1 MEEFVDQTIT
11 LVGALGCDLFRSM
24 RGSLPG
30 EMNEISNE
38 PSAPSGPVFFF
49 RGQGFAAEMNVS
61 ASGEFVV
68 RRGSRARSRTTATM
82 PRGTA
87 SLRDTLI
94 EKGILREDDGAL
106 VFSSDY
112 TFPSVSSAAAVVY
125 GGSANDRILWRLQ
138 DGRTYAN
145 WEADEVA
152 GSSTNNSSADLSVGT
167 PGPGPA

>member
-11 LVGALGCDLFRSM
+11 LVGALGCDLFRAM

-68 RRGSRARSRTTATM
+68 RRGSRARSRTTATI

-106 VFSSDY
+106 IFSSDY

-125 GGSANDRILWRLQ
+125 GGSANGRILWRLQ

-152 GSSTNNSSADLSVGT
+152 DSSTNNSIADLSVGT
-167 PGPGPA
+167 PEPDPA